1 MCKQDGQIVWT
12 DKISVEKKILIFSMY
27 FLHDINI
34 LLTPWNILIQTGA
47 CVLKSDLNVH
57 CSFLVFWEGGVLS
70 FVIFSNVKVK

>member
-12 DKISVEKKILIFSMY
+12 DKIQWKKSMY

-57 CSFLVFWEGGVLS
+57 CSFFVFFFGLFILS

>member
-57 CSFLVFWEGGVLS
+57 CSTVFFFLS